1 MKIMYVLL
9 VVFAISITSC
19 ISTKPEGCSGSH
31 SQGRVP
37 GKFKA

>member
-1 MKIMYVLL
+1 MYLLL

-19 ISTKPEGCSGSH
+19 ASTKPEGCPGAK

>member
-19 ISTKPEGCSGSH
+19 ASVKQGCPGAN

-37 GKFKA
+37 GAFKS